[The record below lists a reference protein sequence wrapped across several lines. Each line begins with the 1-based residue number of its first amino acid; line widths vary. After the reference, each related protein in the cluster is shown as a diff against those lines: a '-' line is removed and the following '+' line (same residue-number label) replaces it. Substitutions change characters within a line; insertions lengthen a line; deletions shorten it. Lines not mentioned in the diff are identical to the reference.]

1 MAYKAGRTRLNMNDD
16 LHRILIPGGV
26 TSPGELKDI
35 VLMLETA
42 GLKEVYFGSRQDVLF
57 PLKDVK
63 AEEQLE
69 QISQFNTDIVTTRSY
84 QNIVSSY
91 VSADVFDMTY
101 WLKGSTYLYILEGF
115 DYLPKLKINITD
127 SKQRLVPLF
136 SGDLNFIAADSEDY
150 WYLNVKL
157 PHWKSSAYYP
167 VLIYSWDIVSISK
180 TVEAI
185 YEDIADVEELFFV
198 VNKKLDSN
206 NKAIEKELRV
216 PYLTFP
222 YYEGMNRMGIDQYWL
237 GLYWRNNRYD
247 LSFLKE
253 FCGFCLDNSIGK
265 ISITPWK
272 SFIVKGIKQ
281 KSRPELE
288 RFLGQWGINVRHSQL
303 EMNWHVPV
311 DDADALE
318 LKKFLV
324 RSFDQNDIS
333 TYGLT
338 FGISN
343 DVGKRS
349 HFSSIVIEKNSPPAI
364 VKDFEVRPTFNVLH
378 FDNFDPNTQK
388 YVSYAQDVDKIELPG
403 LLMEL
408 SKNYFKQL
416 REVKLS
422 EESVEKSIKKQSQL
436 IYQCQSCL
444 TVYDKLYGDEK
455 AGISA
460 GTIFKDLPEHYSCP
474 VCQAPK
480 SEFERKALVLN

>member
-1 MAYKAGRTRLNMNDD
+1 MNDD
-16 LHRILIPGGV
+16 LQRILLQGGV

-35 VLMLETA
+35 ILMLENA
-42 GLKEVYFGSRQDVLF
+42 GLKEVYFGSRQDLLF
-57 PLKDVK
+57 PLKDLK
-63 AEEQLE
+63 EEEQLE
-69 QISQFNTDIVTTRSY
+69 QLSKFNTDIITNRGY

-115 DYLPKLKINITD
+115 DFLTQLKINITD
-127 SKQRLVPLF
+127 PKQRLVPLF
-136 SGDLNFIAADSEDY
+136 SGNLNFIASESEDY
-150 WYLNVKL
+150 WYLNIKL
-157 PHWKSSAYYP
+157 PHWEKAAYYP
-167 VLIYSWDIVSISK
+167 VLIYSWDIATISK
-180 TVEAI
+180 TIETI
-185 YEDIADVEELFFV
+185 YEDITDVEELFFV
-198 VNKKLDSN
+198 VNKKIDTN
-206 NKAIEKELRV
+206 NKAIEKELQV

-222 YYEGMNRMGIDQYWL
+222 YYEGMNRMGLDQYWL
-237 GLYWRNNRYD
+237 GLYWRNNKYD

-265 ISITPWK
+265 ICITPWK
-272 SFIVKGIKQ
+272 SFIIKGIKQ

-311 DDADALE
+311 DDTEALD

-349 HFSSIVIEKNSPPAI
+349 HFSSILIEKNASPEI
-364 VKDFEVRPTFNVLH
+364 VKNFEVRPTYNVLY
-378 FDNFDPNTQK
+378 FENFDPNTQK
-388 YVSYAQDVDKIELPG
+388 YVAYAQDVDKIELPG

-408 SKNYFKQL
+408 SKKYFEQL
-416 REVKLS
+416 GKVRIQEETKTSS
-422 EESVEKSIKKQSQL
+422 EEKATQPMH
-436 IYQCQSCL
+436 QCQSCF
-444 TVYDKLYGDEK
+444 TVYDKSYGDAK
-455 AGISA
+455 AGIASETDFNA
-460 GTIFKDLPEHYSCP
+460 LPEDY
-474 VCQAPK
+474 VCSVCEAPK
-480 SEFERKALVLN
+480 STFKSVELQVNAH

>member
-1 MAYKAGRTRLNMNDD
+1 MNDD
-16 LHRILIPGGV
+16 LHRILLKGGV

-35 VLMLETA
+35 ILMLETA
-42 GLKEVYFGSRQDVLF
+42 GLKEVHFGSRQDLLF
-57 PLKDVK
+57 PLKGVK

-69 QISQFNTDIVTTRSY
+69 SLSKFNTDIVADRGC

-91 VSADVFDMTY
+91 VSADIFDMTY

-115 DYLPKLKINITD
+115 DYLPQLKINITD
-127 SKQRLVPLF
+127 PKQRLVPLF
-136 SGDLNFIAADSEDY
+136 SGNLNFIASESEDY

-157 PHWKSSAYYP
+157 PHWQNSAFYP
-167 VLIYSWDIVSISK
+167 VLVYSWDLVTISK
-180 TVEAI
+180 IIETI
-185 YEDIADVEELFFV
+185 YGDISDVDELFYV
-198 VNKKLDSN
+198 ISKKIDTN
-206 NKAIEKELRV
+206 NKTVDKPLNV

-222 YYEGMNRMGIDQYWL
+222 YYEGMNRMGLDLYWL
-237 GLYWRNNRYD
+237 GLYWRNNKYD

-265 ISITPWK
+265 ICITPWK

-281 KSRPELE
+281 NSRPDLE
-288 RFLGQWGINVRHSQL
+288 RFLGQWGINIRHSQL

-311 DDADALE
+311 DDTEALE

-349 HFSSIVIEKNSPPAI
+349 HFASIIIEKNSAPII
-364 VKDFEVRPTFNVLH
+364 VKDFEVRPTYNVLH
-378 FDNFDPNTQK
+378 FENFDPNTRK
-388 YVSYAQDVDKIELPG
+388 YLVHAQDVDKIELPG

-408 SKNYFKQL
+408 SRKYFEQL
-416 REVKLS
+416 GKVKLS
-422 EESVEKSIKKQSQL
+422 KEPLKKTEEKVL
-436 IYQCQSCL
+436 RTVHQCKSCL
-444 TVYDKLYGDEK
+444 TVYDEFYGDEK
-455 AGISA
+455 AGISK
-460 GTIFKDLPEHYSCP
+460 GVNFNDLPEDYHCP
-474 VCQAPK
+474 VCEAPT
-480 SEFERKALVLN
+480 SEFGAINY

>member
-1 MAYKAGRTRLNMNDD
+1 MNDD
-16 LHRILIPGGV
+16 LHRILLKGGV

-35 VLMLETA
+35 ILMLESA
-42 GLKEVYFGSRQDVLF
+42 GLKEVYFGSRQDLLF
-57 PLKDVK
+57 PLKD
-63 AEEQLE
+63 AEEETQLE
-69 QISQFNTDIVTTRSY
+69 RLSEFNTDIMANRSY

-115 DYLPKLKINITD
+115 DYLPQLKINITD
-127 SKQRLVPLF
+127 PKQRLAPLF
-136 SGDLNFIAADSEDY
+136 SGNLNFIASESEEY
-150 WYLNVKL
+150 WYLHVKL
-157 PHWKSSAYYP
+157 PHWEKGAYYP
-167 VLIYSWDIVSISK
+167 VLIYSWDITTISK
-180 TVEAI
+180 TIGDI

-198 VNKKLDSN
+198 VNKKIDTNSKN
-206 NKAIEKELRV
+206 IEKELKV

-222 YYEGMNRMGIDQYWL
+222 YYEGMNRMGTDQYWL

-265 ISITPWK
+265 ICITPWK

-281 KSRPELE
+281 DSRPVLE

-311 DDADALE
+311 DDSEALE

-349 HFSSIVIEKNSPPAI
+349 HFSSVIIEKNAPLAI
-364 VKDFEVRPTFNVLH
+364 VKDFEVRPTYNVLH
-378 FDNFDPNTQK
+378 FENFDPNTQS
-388 YVSYAQDVDKIELPG
+388 YISYAQDIDKIELPG

-408 SKNYFKQL
+408 SKKYFEQL
-416 REVKLS
+416 GKAK
-422 EESVEKSIKKQSQL
+422 VEKETNKKKNEISTQVVH
-436 IYQCQSCL
+436 QCQSCF
-444 TVYDKLYGDEK
+444 TVYDKNYGDEK

-460 GTIFKDLPEHYSCP
+460 GTIFKEVQESYRCQ
-474 VCQAPK
+474 VCDSPK
-480 SEFERKALVLN
+480 DNFEKVELQMDGL

>member
-1 MAYKAGRTRLNMNDD
+1 MNED
-16 LHRILIPGGV
+16 LHRILLKGGV

-35 VLMLETA
+35 ILMLETA
-42 GLKEVYFGSRQDVLF
+42 GLKEVYLGSRQDLLF
-57 PLKDVK
+57 PLKDTN
-63 AEEQLE
+63 EEQQLE
-69 QISQFNTDIVTTRSY
+69 QLSQFNTDIVTNRGY

-127 SKQRLVPLF
+127 PKQRLVPLF
-136 SGDLNFIAADSEDY
+136 SGNLNFIASDNEEY

-157 PHWKSSAYYP
+157 PHWKTSAFYP
-167 VLIYSWDIVSISK
+167 VLIYSWDIISISK
-180 TVEAI
+180 AIEEI
-185 YEDIADVEELFFV
+185 YEDIVDEEELFFV
-198 VNKKLDSN
+198 VNKKLDMN
-206 NKAIEKELRV
+206 NKAIEKELNV

-265 ISITPWK
+265 ICFTPWK
-272 SFIVKGIKQ
+272 SFIIKGIKQ

-288 RFLGQWGINVRHSQL
+288 RFLGQRGINVRHSQL

-311 DDADALE
+311 DDTEALE

-364 VKDFEVRPTFNVLH
+364 VKEFEVRPTYNVLH
-378 FDNFDPNTQK
+378 FQNFDPNTQK
-388 YVSYAQDVDKIELPG
+388 YLSYAQDVDKIELPG

-408 SKNYFKQL
+408 SKNYFEQL
-416 REVKLS
+416 RRI
-422 EESVEKSIKKQSQL
+422 VEKPKVVRKTEETSSKIVF
-436 IYQCQSCL
+436 QCQSCF
-444 TVYDKLYGDEK
+444 TIYDKMYGDPK
-455 AGISA
+455 AGIKA
-460 GTIFKDLPEHYSCP
+460 GTVFKNLHDSYVCP
-474 VCQAPK
+474 VCDSPK
-480 SEFERKALVLN
+480 SKFVKTELRLI